1 MANFYSNQ
9 YQKAFITEPV
19 EKLLPGELNGRVRR
33 IYADVTL
40 GAEITTA
47 DSLFIAKLPANAVVV
62 KVHISAPGGT
72 GGTLALGNGAGDKEA
87 ADADSFIAGING
99 AALVNEQ
106 RELNAVE
113 AGVISK
119 RFQEDVDVILS
130 ASVDS
135 AGWSGDIVKVE
146 ILYVID

>member
-9 YQKAFITEPV
+9 YAKSLINEPV

-33 IYADVTL
+33 IFADVTL

-47 DSLFIAKLPANAVVV
+47 DSLFMAVLPANSVVLQA
-62 KVHISAPGGT
+62 HIVAPGGT
-72 GGTLALGNGAGDKEA
+72 GGTLALGNGAGENEA
-87 ADADSFIAGING
+87 ADSDSFIAGIAGN
-99 AALVNEQ
+99 AAVNEK
-106 RELNAVE
+106 RDLSATE
-113 AGVISK
+113 AGLISK
-119 RFQEDVDVILS
+119 RFSEDVDVILS

-135 AGWSGDIVKVE
+135 VGWSGDVVKVE